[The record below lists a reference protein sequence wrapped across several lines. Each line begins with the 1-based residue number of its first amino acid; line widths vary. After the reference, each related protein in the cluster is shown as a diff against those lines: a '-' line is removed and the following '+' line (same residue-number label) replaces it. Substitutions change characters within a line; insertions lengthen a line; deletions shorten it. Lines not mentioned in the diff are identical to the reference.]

1 MTFALSQTALPVSAD
16 QPSRWGRTAMASYFV
31 VAATLDMAA
40 HQDSALALLSGGGA
54 ALDWFYVLR
63 AALLLA
69 SAALFSLGRFSG
81 VIARV
86 WVTYSVLH
94 AFGTH
99 AFWEG
104 AGATIVLE
112 HAGPFM
118 ADIAVA
124 ASLLLY
130 LSDGTRR
137 AVRRHA

>member
-1 MTFALSQTALPVSAD
+1 MTSALWQTALPGSAD

-31 VAATLDMAA
+31 VAATLDIAA
-40 HQDSALALLSGGGA
+40 HQHSALALLS
-54 ALDWFYVLR
+54 
-63 AALLLA
+63 
-69 SAALFSLGRFSG
+69 
-81 VIARV
+81 
-86 WVTYSVLH
+86 
-94 AFGTH
+94 
-99 AFWEG
+99 G

-130 LSDGTRR
+130 LGDGARR